1 MAYNFMGN
9 DHSNEFD
16 TQDITENKVFAILA
30 YIPILFWL
38 PLACCNQSQYG
49 RFHAN
54 QGLLLLI
61 TGVVLGVVSAIIN
74 ALLGWIPVLGW
85 ILCGLIKIVVWAIEV
100 GLLIYG
106 MVCTGQGKAK
116 ELPGIGSIAR
126 LIK

>member
-1 MAYNFMGN
+1 MVYNFMGN

-16 TQDITENKVFAILA
+16 TQDIADNRVFAILA

-38 PLACCNQSQYG
+38 PLACCNQSKFG

-61 TGVVLGVVSAIIN
+61 TGVVLGIASAVISLI
-74 ALLGWIPVLGW
+74 LGWIPVLGG
-85 ILCGLIKIVVWAIEV
+85 IICGLVNLAVWAAEV

-106 MVCTGQGKAK
+106 MVNAGQGKAK
-116 ELPGIGSIAR
+116 ELPGIGCIAK
-126 LIK
+126 LIE

>member
-1 MAYNFMGN
+1 MDYNFMGN
-9 DHSNEFD
+9 DHTNEFD
-16 TQDITENKVFAILA
+16 TQDVADNKVICILA

-38 PLACCNQSQYG
+38 PLAAANGSKYG

-61 TGVVLGVVSAIIN
+61 TSVALGIASALIGVI
-74 ALLGWIPVLGW
+74 LGWIPVAGW
-85 ILCGLIKIVVWAIEV
+85 IISGIVDLAVWAVEL

-116 ELPGIGSIAR
+116 ELPAVGCLAR